1 MKLEN
6 KIKKYIKL
14 NREATNTVDK
24 SWYLHKLNEYKK
36 EVIDI
41 ICQNDELFNLYY
53 NPDKEIYG
61 IHAQDYIQAFYNLY
75 SIKNIV
81 CKLDKNMNTQIVNI
95 EFDL

>member
-14 NREATNTVDK
+14 NKEATNTVDK

-41 ICQNDELFNLYY
+41 ICRNDDFLTLYY
-53 NPDKEIYG
+53 NPSLKIYG
-61 IHAQDYIQAFYNLY
+61 IYAQDYIQAFFKLY
-75 SIKNIV
+75 SIKNII
-81 CKLDKNMNTQIVNI
+81 CKLDENMNTQIINI
-95 EFDL
+95 DFDF